1 MTASTTHPHLGPTW
15 SGRASSSAL
24 GRMRPATCA
33 IPLGLQHPDHQ
44 EVRQIALSCV
54 GAAGPAVDWIV
65 YEDLP
70 YGRSDTDGT
79 SRAEA
84 VGAIESAGFQLSE
97 LRPDLDADMATKA
110 AAVACYPSQLLALRL
125 SSHLRHR
132 YRGRALL
139 VPTARDRPSGPSH
152 SAHSITTRSPSIGDA
167 LTEEELVLRLPQV
180 VGQGAVGPDH
190 PVPWDSVTG
199 SGQDL
204 TDGPGRPAPGPAAD
218 TAVGHDAPRGDGGH
232 TGQDPT
238 G

>member
-1 MTASTTHPHLGPTW
+1 MDHSHRSLVRLPLLVVSPHLDDAVLSCGRLLARSPGSIVLTALAGSPPKW
-15 SGRASSSAL
+15 DELTLWDRMCGFDIGEDVMAVRLAEDRAALGVLGASQQVIEACDGQYDPPAPRADVVRSGIRSAL

-125 SSHLRHR
+125 SPTFDTDIEVER
-132 YRGRALL
+132 YWCLL
-139 VPTARDRPSGPSH
+139 
-152 SAHSITTRSPSIGDA
+152 
-167 LTEEELVLRLPQV
+167 
-180 VGQGAVGPDH
+180 
-190 PVPWDSVTG
+190 
-199 SGQDL
+199 
-204 TDGPGRPAPGPAAD
+204 PG
-218 TAVGHDAPRGDGGH
+218 
-232 TGQDPT
+232 
-238 G
+238 